1 MVGLGLIANM
11 RFLLLLLVL
20 ATSLQAARQ
29 IEITANFADVPADT
43 EVPATPDKLSKV
55 KSANLLS
62 SPRILVAENAL
73 GKFEVVQE
81 TPVPG
86 ARQVG
91 LGVTLEVKASITE
104 KGNIWFSGQITDRSR
119 GGGQK
124 TERLETVGFATR
136 EWYFSGWTSNQG
148 TVIIRTTP
156 VTSQVVREGKTIQ
169 SSREL
174 IVYLQFS
181 KVGGSAVETKKT
193 STNSQA
199 ASKKPASTKASI
211 RRRR

>member
-1 MVGLGLIANM
+1 MANM
-11 RFLLLLLVL
+11 RFLLLLLAL

-29 IEITANFADVPADT
+29 IEITVNFADVPADT
-43 EVPATPDKLSKV
+43 EVPPTPDTLSKV
-55 KSANLLS
+55 KTANLLS

-73 GKFEVVQE
+73 GKIEVVQE

-181 KVGGSAVETKKT
+181 KVGGSAVEAKKT

-199 ASKKPASTKASI
+199 ASKKPASTKAST

>member
-1 MVGLGLIANM
+1 M
-11 RFLLLLLVL
+11 RFLIILLAL
-20 ATSLQAARQ
+20 AASLRAARQ
-29 IEITANFADVPADT
+29 IEITANFADVPAGT
-43 EVPATPDKLSKV
+43 EVPATPDKLAKV
-55 KSANLLS
+55 KNANLFS
-62 SPRILVAENAL
+62 SPRIVVAENAP
-73 GKFEVVQE
+73 GEIDVVQD

-86 ARQVG
+86 AKQVG
-91 LGVTLEVKASITE
+91 LGVRLEVKASITE

-136 EWYFSGWTSNQG
+136 EWYFSGWTANEG

-156 VTSQVVREGKTIQ
+156 VTSQVIREGKTVE

-174 IVYLQFS
+174 LVYLHF
-181 KVGGSAVETKKT
+181 KKSGASGT
-193 STNSQA
+193 E
-199 ASKKPASTKASI
+199 SKKPSTGSKPAPKKSAPAKSST